1 MERTLDHI
9 ETNLGKYFERQICN
23 DWDYWPT
30 KSIKRWTRITL
41 SLENQLLLTLM
52 RLRLGSLDKAL
63 ASQFGVHASNIS
75 KYLSTWII
83 YLYLRLG
90 LIPTWPEWEV
100 VESAVLAAFLCTYP
114 TTFCTIDATELRC
127 AKEPVD
133 RSSAYPMTM
142 WSVPLG
148 RWKGAPHLWKY
159 GYAHARWI
167 YQSDFDCVLFAVELF
182 GSTDCRPKL
191 SNSIV
196 ISFFFWF
203 IDHWVSLYSLQWGF
217 PASFAQTNKHAC

>member
-1 MERTLDHI
+1 MLLRKEVALLPKQLSRFENLKEDGKAFQCNTGLI
-9 ETNLGKYFERQICN
+9 VRAWNALWTILKPTSENILSAKSVTTETTDRQN
-23 DWDYWPT
+23 RPSAGR
-30 KSIKRWTRITL
+30 KLSL

-52 RLRLGSLDKAL
+52 RLRLGSFDKAL

-142 WSVPLG
+142 
-148 RWKGAPHLWKY
+148 
-159 GYAHARWI
+159 
-167 YQSDFDCVLFAVELF
+167 
-182 GSTDCRPKL
+182 
-191 SNSIV
+191 
-196 ISFFFWF
+196 
-203 IDHWVSLYSLQWGF
+203 
-217 PASFAQTNKHAC
+217 